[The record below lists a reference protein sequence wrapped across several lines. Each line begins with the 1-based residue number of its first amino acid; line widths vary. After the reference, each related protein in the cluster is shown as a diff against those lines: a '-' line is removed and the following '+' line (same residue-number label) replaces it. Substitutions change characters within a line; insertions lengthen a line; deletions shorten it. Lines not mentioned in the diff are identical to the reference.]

1 MKIIPGFI
9 AGAVVVGFIVSKMA
23 PEQRRSTARAASK
36 VASKAR
42 SSQVVE
48 AFIDSASEISEA
60 AGERAVNMA
69 SAGTDTIAGTV
80 APDGSTVLD
89 PSTSEVSASPRAGTT
104 SV

>member
-1 MKIIPGFI
+1 MKILPGFI
-9 AGAVVVGFIVSKMA
+9 AGAVVGGFIVSKMA

-48 AFIDSASEISEA
+48 AF
-60 AGERAVNMA
+60 V
-69 SAGTDTIAGTV
+69 GTGTIAGTV

-89 PSTSEVSASPRAGTT
+89 PSTSEVSASQRAGTT

>member
-1 MKIIPGFI
+1 MKIFPRFI
-9 AGAVVVGFIVSKMA
+9 AGAVVGGFIISKMT
-23 PEQRRSTARAASK
+23 PEQRRSTARATSK

-48 AFIDSASEISEA
+48 AIVDSASDISEA
-60 AGERAVNMA
+60 AGGHASNMA

-89 PSTSEVSASPRAGTT
+89 PSTSEVSASPSAGTT